1 MQLLSFH
8 EYQGASVVSEPPSFN
23 FNGYNRI
30 SANHPLNNCFQ
41 MALDQSTNTASLQ
54 LELEEAFNI
63 SVIQILAPPNST
75 AGWKFFYE
83 EIFLIDKNFEARRQ
97 FVQMTFRT
105 IAKKLDISY
114 TDNWY
119 KNDTRHF
126 VKKRFRTKLN

>member
-1 MQLLSFH
+1 
-8 EYQGASVVSEPPSFN
+8 
-23 FNGYNRI
+23 
-30 SANHPLNNCFQ
+30 

-126 VKKRFRTKLN
+126 VKKEISYKIKLNRFAK